1 MTLTLEKSE
10 KLLKRN
16 ELLIPGGLASLNRR
30 ADPCISFASGQGGR
44 IKDYDGNEYI
54 DYHFGFA
61 PYILGHNDR
70 DVNDAVKRSLES
82 GLSNFG
88 SGTTEEEGELAALF
102 LKCLPAADKVQF
114 LNTGSEATAQAIR
127 VARAAT
133 GKSHI
138 IKIQGSYNGHHNM
151 VATNLI
157 TSAEAL
163 GGSQMKGDEYPKV
176 PITAGTPLE
185 ELNLI
190 HVVDYNDLEAVEVV
204 VRRHSIAAL
213 LMEPVLQNIGV
224 IKPEAGYLE
233 GLRKLADEYGFLL
246 IFDEV
251 KTGFRA
257 GLGGYQGVSGI
268 CPDLSTFGKAI
279 ANGYPIS
286 ALAGRHEY
294 MDLVI
299 SEDPAKRVLSAG
311 TYNCHPVPVTA
322 AIACLRKLM
331 DPKLDVYGHLER
343 LGARLQAG
351 QEKLF
356 QAHGIQAVISRQG
369 SASCVY
375 FAEKAPRNWWELL
388 HSHDF
393 DFDTIYRKT
402 LIQNGV
408 YHFPVATKQ
417 GSICCAHTEADID
430 ESLEAT
436 DKTLGMLKK

>member
-1 MTLTLEKSE
+1 MELEKSQE
-10 KLLKRN
+10 LLRRN
-16 ELLIPGGLASLNRR
+16 ENLIPGGLASLNRR

-61 PYILGHNDR
+61 PYILGHNDP
-70 DVNDAVKRSLES
+70 DVNEAVIQSLQA

-88 SGTTEEEGELAALF
+88 SGTTEEEGELARLF
-102 LKCLPAADKVQF
+102 LECLPAADKVQF

-138 IKIQGSYNGHHNM
+138 VKIQGSYNGHHNM
-151 VATNLI
+151 VATNLM
-157 TSAEAL
+157 TPAEAL
-163 GGSQMKGDEYPKV
+163 GGSQVKGDEYPKV
-176 PITAGTPLE
+176 PITAGTPVE

-190 HVVDYNDLEAVEVV
+190 HVVEYNDLEAVETVV
-204 VRRHSIAAL
+204 KKHPIAAL
-213 LMEPVLQNIGV
+213 ITEPVLQNVGV
-224 IKPEAGYLE
+224 IKPDEGYLE
-233 GLRKLADEYGFLL
+233 GLRMLADEYGFLL

-268 CPDLSTFGKAI
+268 RPDLSTFGKAI

-286 ALAGRHEY
+286 ALAGRSEY

-299 SEDPAKRVLSAG
+299 SKDPAKKVLLAG
-311 TYNCHPVPVTA
+311 TYNCHPVPVVA

-331 DPKLDVYGHLER
+331 DPGVDLYGHLER
-343 LGARLQAG
+343 LGDRLQGG

-356 QAHGIQAVISRQG
+356 QEHGIKAIISRQG

-375 FAEKAPRNWWELL
+375 FAERVPRNWWELL

-393 DFDTIYRKT
+393 AFDTEYRKM
-402 LIQNGV
+402 LIKNGI

-417 GSICCAHTEADID
+417 GSLCFAHTEADVD
-430 ESLEAT
+430 ETLVAT
-436 DKTLGMLKK
+436 DKTLKALRK